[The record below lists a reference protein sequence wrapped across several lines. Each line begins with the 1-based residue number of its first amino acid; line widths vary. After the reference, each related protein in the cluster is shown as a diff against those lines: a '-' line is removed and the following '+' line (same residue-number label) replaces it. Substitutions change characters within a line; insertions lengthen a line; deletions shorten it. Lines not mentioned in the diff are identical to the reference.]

1 MTAVPY
7 ISILF
12 AWALIYVPR
21 FVVSREMKKLEGGY
35 DNHDPR
41 GQQRQLDGI
50 GQRALAAHHNG
61 SEAFAPFAVAVF
73 AALSRGVDLRTVSG
87 LAIGFVVVRVIFLAA
102 YLDDRSRLRSGM
114 WALGMAATG
123 ALMMLRRDRPWRLTS
138 RPTPRCALI
147 RIGRAAITS
156 RCPIT
161 GTTCCRRA
169 AS

>member
-7 ISILF
+7 IAILF

-21 FVVSREMKKLEGGY
+21 FVVSRAMKKLDGGY

-41 GQQRQLDGI
+41 GQQRELTGI

-61 SEAFAPFAVAVF
+61 FEAFAPFAVAVF
-73 AALSRGVDLRTVSG
+73 AALSRGIDLRTVSG

-102 YLDDRSRLRSGM
+102 YLDDRPRLRSGM

-123 ALMMLRRDRPWRLTS
+123 ALMIF
-138 RPTPRCALI
+138 AV
-147 RIGRAAITS
+147 IGH
-156 RCPIT
+156 
-161 GTTCCRRA
+161 GG
-169 AS
+169 